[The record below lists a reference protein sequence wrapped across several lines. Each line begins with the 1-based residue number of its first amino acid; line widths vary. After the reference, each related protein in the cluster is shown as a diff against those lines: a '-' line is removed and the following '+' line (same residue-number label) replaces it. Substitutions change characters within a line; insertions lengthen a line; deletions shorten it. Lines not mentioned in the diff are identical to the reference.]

1 MLAAECFLDVETIL
15 LQSTRM
21 LDPFEQRRQQVLDA
35 LNSQETDKSRAGGV
49 DARITLLVD
58 GMNKQ
63 LHLYTT
69 SSCSGRISV
78 FAEPSAA
85 TRAAGKK
92 GGEWVYA
99 THDLAHGPDVLAC
112 IQQRMTSGAKLIFR
126 FEPFILAA
134 ECRDMSTAQQLVS
147 VAREAGFR
155 ESGVTATKARII
167 AGIRCS
173 LRLEVPV
180 ADAGRMLVDAA
191 YLQKYLVDFGNEK
204 MEANWARTTR
214 LHHLFQQKMLQQ
226 ESLPNGICK
235 EDTAKRQAKE
245 TKRSIPEKPAAN
257 QSHLSS
263 HAFQQLTAAGVS
275 AQLLHQIQASPHS
288 ISNGT
293 LTARDTLK
301 ARKSAKGSERGSCQ
315 LVGSSKGSPDPK
327 AISKADFRKAAH
339 LLKKRQE
346 DILKRLT
353 CLEEDQAQRREVAA
367 GSNPE
372 ARLKWQILTPKLLG
386 MEASALNRWGHSTTL
401 YGDRLVVFGGYGGA
415 GAHSRT
421 ADVLIYDYNACTLS
435 QPTITGCCPPA
446 RMGHT
451 AVLFDSTLVIF
462 GGRITPAQP
471 LNDIW
476 ALDIPSCTWH
486 CIHCKGV
493 APSARFRHTA
503 VTFGSRLQGGVMIVH
518 GGYDGKQT
526 FGDTWKLSTADW
538 TWQQVATKGSVP
550 CACHSHAAAV
560 VGQRMFIS
568 GGTQDY
574 QHTFSGL
581 HAMDLVT
588 GSWQAVKP
596 QRAGPSSPS
605 CFSHSMTAVGSLL
618 VVAGGC
624 HTLGAGH
631 IHSFDTNSSSWS
643 KHTVFNSSTLVLCRH
658 TATAAPD
665 QRSIIIIGGG
675 MNCFGFG
682 TTFSPPLQLDLTHL
696 MRLPAASQDSDNTAQ
711 LGLVPKGSTQH
722 IGQSSIEPGTPSG
735 ATAQHKPSACVTEAA
750 RSLAAGHN
758 SAGPL
763 PPDAVNGSSGNR
775 QQPASHAV
783 TQPGHK
789 TMPVAAGIQS
799 GEKLGLAVTRREA
812 KVAKDALKVLGWLD
826 RSCKANSNTQTGCVC
841 LPITDEASTALASL
855 WPGSNGAMTQHES
868 SSTKPGARSH
878 ARDACT
884 STATEAEAAAAT
896 KESLHGCVQDG
907 ITSSAGANLPVPVE
921 PLAGPQSEPKG
932 NLQSRPKG
940 SAQSEPNGSPQSQ
953 PKGSRQSVNW
963 ASGLEAGP
971 EAHVGKLLVLLQCSL
986 AVVKPM
992 QMHTSCKHQGGPA
1005 ARLRSSVTNILQ
1017 QQGFAQ
1023 QHAVQLLSELPTRW
1037 EKLGDLALL
1046 PRTCMASPDW
1056 GSLGQPLWRAVAVA
1070 LGVERLAMQAP
1081 VANTGTRDS
1090 QARLLLGGCGWVQ
1103 HKEGGVV
1110 YSLDVTKCM
1119 FSSGN
1124 TSERQRTGKL
1134 ACCGETVVDLY
1145 AGIGYYTLP
1154 FLCKAGAARVI
1165 ACEWNPNAIEALHR
1179 NLKLNGVADRC
1190 QVLEGDCITTA
1201 PKGLADRVSLGLLP
1215 SSQGGWATALE
1226 ALKADTGGWLHLHHN
1241 VTDSLEAEFCLGT
1254 LATLQQLAHQL
1265 GRKWQLRLDHCERV
1279 KWYAPHI
1286 RHLVLDIHVQPA
1298 HNVWQSTSHL
1308 G

>member
-1 MLAAECFLDVETIL
+1 
-15 LQSTRM
+15 M

-35 LNSQETDKSRAGGV
+35 LSSQETDKSRAGGV

-58 GMNKQ
+58 GMNKH

-99 THDLAHGPDVLAC
+99 THDLADGPDVLAC
-112 IQQRMTSGAKLIFR
+112 IQQRMMSGAKLIFR

-134 ECRDMSTAQQLVS
+134 ECRDMSIAQQLVS

-180 ADAGRMLVDAA
+180 ADAGRMLVDEA

-226 ESLPNGICK
+226 EPLPGGVHK
-235 EDTAKRQAKE
+235 EVTAKRN
-245 TKRSIPEKPAAN
+245 TKGSIKSIQEKPAAK

-263 HAFQQLTAAGVS
+263 YAFDRLIAAGVS
-275 AQLLHQIQASPHS
+275 TQLLHQIQASPHS
-288 ISNGT
+288 ISEGIPSVTNMQ
-293 LTARDTLK
+293 K
-301 ARKSAKGSERGSCQ
+301 AQNSAEGSIRGNWHS
-315 LVGSSKGSPDPK
+315 VGRSKGSPDPK
-327 AISKADFRKAAH
+327 ASSKADFRKAAH
-339 LLKKRQE
+339 LLEKRQE
-346 DILKRLT
+346 DILRRLT
-353 CLEEDQAQRREVAA
+353 CLEEDQAQRREVSA
-367 GSNPE
+367 GSKPE
-372 ARLKWQILTPKLLG
+372 ACLKWQILTPKLLG
-386 MEASALNRWGHSTTL
+386 MDASALNRWGHSATL
-401 YGDRLVVFGGYGGA
+401 CEDKLVLFGGYGGA

-421 ADVLIYDYNACTLS
+421 ADVLIYDCKACTLS
-435 QPTITGCCPPA
+435 QPTVTGPCPPS

-451 AVLFDSTLVIF
+451 AVLYDSTLVVF
-462 GGRITPAQP
+462 GGRISPAQP
-471 LNDIW
+471 LNDVW
-476 ALDIPSCTWH
+476 ALDVPSCTWH
-486 CIHCKGV
+486 CIHCKGI

-503 VTFGSRLQGGVMIVH
+503 VAFGSRLQDGVMIVH

-526 FGDTWKLSTADW
+526 FSDTWKLSTADW
-538 TWQQVATKGSVP
+538 TWQQMATRGSVP
-550 CACHSHAAAV
+550 GACHSHAAAV
-560 VGQRMFIS
+560 VRQRMFIS

-588 GSWQAVKP
+588 GTWQAVKP
-596 QRAGPSSPS
+596 QGGGPSSTS
-605 CFSHSMTAVGSLL
+605 CFSHSMTAVGALL

-631 IHSFDTNSSSWS
+631 IYSFDLNSNSWS
-643 KHTVFNSSTLVLCRH
+643 KHSVLDSSTLVLCRH

-665 QRSIIIIGGG
+665 QRSIIVLGGG

-682 TTFSPPLQLDLTHL
+682 TTFSPPVQLDLTPL
-696 MRLPAASQDSDNTAQ
+696 MRSPAASQNTVNTAQ
-711 LGLVPKGSTQH
+711 LGYITEGLTRH
-722 IGQSSIEPGTPSG
+722 IGQSSIEHEAPTGAAAQLKPSG
-735 ATAQHKPSACVTEAA
+735 HVTEAA
-750 RSLAAGHN
+750 KSPSRGHSGAGSLTVDT
-758 SAGPL
+758 PT
-763 PPDAVNGSSGNR
+763 GSSGNR
-775 QQPASHAV
+775 QQSASHAV

-789 TMPVAAGIQS
+789 TTPVATGIQS
-799 GEKLGLAVTRREA
+799 GERLGLAVTRREA
-812 KVAKDALKVLGWLD
+812 KVAKDALKALGWLD
-826 RSCKANSNTQTGCVC
+826 QSCKAHTDTQTGCVC

-855 WPGSNGAMTQHES
+855 WPGSNGSMTQHES
-868 SSTKPGARSH
+868 VTTKPGGSSH
-878 ARDACT
+878 GQDACMT
-884 STATEAEAAAAT
+884 TAEAEAAAAASQ
-896 KESLHGCVQDG
+896 SLHGCMQDG
-907 ITSSAGANLPVPVE
+907 MTSIAGANLPIADGESE
-921 PLAGPQSEPKG
+921 PLAGPQSEPERSPQSMAKG
-932 NLQSRPKG
+932 SPQPEPTGSHQSRPKG
-940 SAQSEPNGSPQSQ
+940 SRPPTNGDSGWEP
-953 PKGSRQSVNW
+953 
-963 ASGLEAGP
+963 GP
-971 EAHVGKLLVLLQCSL
+971 DAHAARLLGLLQHSL
-986 AVVKPM
+986 AVVNPM
-992 QMHTSCKHQGGPA
+992 QMHTSDRHQGGPA
-1005 ARLRSSVTNILQ
+1005 ARLRSAVTHILQ

-1023 QHAVQLLSELPTRW
+1023 QHAAQLLSELPTRW

-1056 GSLGQPLWRAVAVA
+1056 GGLGQPLWRAVVIA
-1070 LGVERLAMQAP
+1070 LGVERLAMQAL

-1090 QARLLLGGCGWVQ
+1090 QAHLLLGDSGWVQ

-1124 TSERQRTGKL
+1124 TTERQRMGKL

-1154 FLCKAGAARVI
+1154 LLCKAGAARVI

-1190 QVLEGDCITTA
+1190 QVLEGDCTLIA
-1201 PKGLADRVSLGLLP
+1201 PKGLAARVILGLLP

-1241 VTDSLEAEFCLGT
+1241 VTDSVEAEWCLGT
-1254 LATLQQLAHQL
+1254 LATLQQLARQL
-1265 GRKWQLRLDHCERV
+1265 GRNWQLRLDHCERV

-1286 RHLVLDIHVQPA
+1286 RHLVLDVHVQPA
-1298 HNVWQSTSHL
+1298 DNVQQSVSQS

>member
-1 MLAAECFLDVETIL
+1 MECCLDLVNTL
-15 LQSTRM
+15 LQGTRM
-21 LDPFEQRRQQVLDA
+21 LDPFEQRQQQVLDA
-35 LNSQETDKSRAGGV
+35 LSSQETDKSRAGGV

-58 GMNKQ
+58 GMNRH

-112 IQQRMTSGAKLIFR
+112 IKQRMMSGAKLIFR

-134 ECRDMSTAQQLVS
+134 ECRDMPTAQQLVS

-180 ADAGRMLVDAA
+180 ADAGRMLVDKD

-214 LHHLFQQKMLQQ
+214 LHHLFQQKMMQL
-226 ESLPNGICK
+226 ESLPNDTHK
-235 EDTAKRQAKE
+235 EVTAKRK
-245 TKRSIPEKPAAN
+245 TKGSMKLAQGQPAAN

-263 HAFQQLTAAGVS
+263 YAFKRLIAAGVS
-275 AQLLHQIQASPHS
+275 TQLLHQIQARPHS
-288 ISNGT
+288 ISEVLLSPT
-293 LTARDTLK
+293 DTLK
-301 ARKSAKGSERGSCQ
+301 ARNSAKGSERGSCH
-315 LVGSSKGSPDPK
+315 LEGSSKGSPDPK
-327 AISKADFRKAAH
+327 ASSKADFRKAAH
-339 LLKKRQE
+339 LLKNRQE
-346 DILKRLT
+346 GMLKRLAFM
-353 CLEEDQAQRREVAA
+353 EEDQAQRREVAS
-367 GSNPE
+367 GNNPE
-372 ARLKWQILTPKLLG
+372 ACLKWQILTPKLQG

-401 YGDRLVVFGGYGGA
+401 YGDKLVAFGGYGGT

-421 ADVLIYDYNACTLS
+421 ADVLIYDCKACTLL
-435 QPTITGCCPPA
+435 QPTITGPCPPA

-462 GGRITPAQP
+462 GGRISPAQP
-471 LNDIW
+471 LNDVW
-476 ALDIPSCTWH
+476 ALDIPTCTWR
-486 CIHCKGV
+486 CIPCKGV

-503 VTFGSRLQGGVMIVH
+503 VAFGSHLQDGVMTVH
-518 GGYDGKQT
+518 GGYDGKHT
-526 FGDTWKLSTADW
+526 FGDTWKLSTANW
-538 TWQQVATKGSVP
+538 TWQQMATRGSAP

-560 VGQRMFIS
+560 VGQQMFIS
-568 GGTQDY
+568 GGTHDY

-581 HAMDLVT
+581 HAVDLVT
-588 GSWQAVKP
+588 GTWQAVKP
-596 QRAGPSSPS
+596 QKGGPSAPS
-605 CFSHSMTAVGSLL
+605 CFSHSMTAVGVLL

-631 IHSFDTNSSSWS
+631 IHSFDTSSNSWT
-643 KHTVFNSSTLVLCRH
+643 KHTVLNSSTLVLCRH

-665 QRSIIIIGGG
+665 QRSIIMLGGG

-682 TTFSPPLQLDLTHL
+682 TTFSPPVRLELTPL
-696 MRLPAASQDSDNTAQ
+696 MRSLAASQDAADTAQ
-711 LGLVPKGSTQH
+711 PGFVTEGLTPHVSL
-722 IGQSSIEPGTPSG
+722 SSIEHG
-735 ATAQHKPSACVTEAA
+735 AQTGAAAKHKPSARVTEAA
-750 RSLAAGHN
+750 RRLAVGHDAAP
-758 SAGPL
+758 SATDTGTS
-763 PPDAVNGSSGNR
+763 SSGNR

-783 TQPGHK
+783 AQPGHSLSPAV
-789 TMPVAAGIQS
+789 TSVQP
-799 GEKLGLAVTRREA
+799 GERLGLTVTKGKA
-812 KVAKDALKVLGWLD
+812 KLAKDALKALGWLD
-826 RSCKANSNTQTGCVC
+826 QSCKAHSDAQAGCVC
-841 LPITDEASTALASL
+841 LPITDEASTVLASL
-855 WPGSNGAMTQHES
+855 WPGSSGGMTHHES
-868 SSTKPGARSH
+868 ASTKPG
-878 ARDACT
+878 
-884 STATEAEAAAAT
+884 
-896 KESLHGCVQDG
+896 G
-907 ITSSAGANLPVPVE
+907 ITSSAGASLPNTDGVPE
-921 PLAGPQSEPKG
+921 PLARPQSEPKG
-932 NLQSRPKG
+932 SPQSRPK
-940 SAQSEPNGSPQSQ
+940 SSPTSEPNSSPQSM
-953 PKGSRQSVNW
+953 PKGSGQSANGD
-963 ASGLEAGP
+963 SGWEAGS
-971 EAHVGKLLVLLQCSL
+971 EAHITHLLVLLQHAL

-992 QMHTSCKHQGGPA
+992 QMHTPCRHQGGPA
-1005 ARLRSSVTNILQ
+1005 ARLRSAVTNILQ

-1023 QHAVQLLSELPTRW
+1023 DHSAQLLSELPTRW

-1056 GSLGQPLWRAVAVA
+1056 SSLGQPLWRTLATA
-1070 LGVERLAMQAP
+1070 LSVERLAMQAP

-1090 QARLLLGGCGWVQ
+1090 QARQLLGDSGWVQ

-1124 TSERQRTGKL
+1124 TTERQRMGKL
-1134 ACCGETVVDLY
+1134 QCCGETVVDLY

-1179 NLKLNGVADRC
+1179 NLKLNEVADRC
-1190 QVLEGDCITTA
+1190 QVLEGDCTLTA
-1201 PKGLADRVSLGLLP
+1201 PKKLADRVSLGLLP

-1241 VTDSLEAEFCLGT
+1241 VTDSVEAEWCLGT
-1254 LATLQQLAHQL
+1254 VATLQQLAHQL
-1265 GRKWQLRLDHCERV
+1265 GRNWQLRLDHCERV

-1298 HNVWQSTSHL
+1298 DNVRQSISQV